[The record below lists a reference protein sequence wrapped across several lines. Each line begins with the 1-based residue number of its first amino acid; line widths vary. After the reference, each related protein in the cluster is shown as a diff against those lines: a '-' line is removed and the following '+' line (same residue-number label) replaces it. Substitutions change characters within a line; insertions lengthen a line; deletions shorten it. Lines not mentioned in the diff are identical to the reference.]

1 MAALLTRLFPAR
13 FRGTLGED
21 MLATFDDRWREAAGW
36 RMAARTVADLLRKAT
51 LLHFDALCRTR
62 NPHHAGSRKGDALMI
77 ALAQDLRFAVRMLRR
92 APVFTAVVIA
102 VLAIG
107 IGANSAIFSLLDAA
121 LFRPLPFTQ
130 PDQLVMLWEHPPN
143 YAHNRVSPLN
153 FLDWSEQNNVF
164 ESMAAVTG
172 GSRTLTTSRGPE
184 RIPGQSVSASLF
196 DLLGVKPIVGRTFVK
211 EDERL
216 RAHVVVVE

>member
-1 MAALLTRLFPAR
+1 
-13 FRGTLGED
+13 
-21 MLATFDDRWREAAGW
+21 
-36 RMAARTVADLLRKAT
+36 MAARTVADLLRTAI
-51 LLHFDALCRTR
+51 LLHFDALRRTR
-62 NPHHAGSRKGDALMI
+62 NPLHAGSRKGDAMMI
-77 ALAQDLRFAVRMLRR
+77 TLAQDLRFAVRMLRR

-130 PDQLVMLWEHPPN
+130 PDRLVMLWEHPPN
-143 YAHNRVSPLN
+143 YAHNRASPLN

-184 RIPGQSVSASLF
+184 RIPGQSVSTSLF

>member
-1 MAALLTRLFPAR
+1 
-13 FRGTLGED
+13 
-21 MLATFDDRWREAAGW
+21 
-36 RMAARTVADLLRKAT
+36 VAT

-121 LFRPLPFTQ
+121 LFRPLHS
-130 PDQLVMLWEHPPN
+130 L
-143 YAHNRVSPLN
+143 SPIG
-153 FLDWSEQNNVF
+153 W
-164 ESMAAVTG
+164 
-172 GSRTLTTSRGPE
+172 
-184 RIPGQSVSASLF
+184 
-196 DLLGVKPIVGRTFVK
+196 
-211 EDERL
+211 
-216 RAHVVVVE
+216 